1 VSEQGRETEGVR
13 ERALTA
19 VSEALVGA
27 ATDLSLD
34 TVLERLVHTAR
45 ELVDAE
51 YAALGIPDGDGGF
64 THFITAG
71 MSDELIESLGPMPRT
86 HGLLG
91 AMLDQ
96 PTPYRSADIRSDPRF
111 YGWWPKGHP
120 DMRSFLGYPILF
132 KGSVIGA
139 FYLTNKRGAPVFGET
154 DEELV
159 GIFAPHAAVLVEYAR
174 LYEQSREL
182 SIAEERNRMA
192 RELHD
197 ALSQTLFGTRLAI
210 KTATLALTTENQ
222 TEADG
227 EAPATGDTATD
238 ATEVADVA
246 EVDVAAALEQ
256 LGRATAL
263 VNEAFAELRALIMDL
278 TPPNL
283 AADRLAGAV
292 RKQLD
297 LLRRT
302 SGLTVDVDIDDEA
315 EASGPDAERQLFR
328 IVQEAVANVVRHAD
342 AKRLHVSISR
352 KDDEGSRGLVLEV
365 RDDGIGFDPDQQ
377 AIRSRR
383 LGLTSMVDRARS
395 LGGTLTIES
404 SPGDGTA
411 IRVEVP
417 CARG

>member
-1 VSEQGRETEGVR
+1 VR

-45 ELVDAE
+45 ELVHAE

-71 MSDELIESLGPMPRT
+71 MSNELIEALGPMPRT

-91 AMLDQ
+91 AMLTQ
-96 PTPYRSADIRSDPRF
+96 ASPYRSPDIRSDPRF

-120 DMRSFLGYPILF
+120 DMRSFLGYPIRF
-132 KGSVIGA
+132 KSGVIGA
-139 FYLTNKRGAPVFGET
+139 FYLTNKIGSPVFDET

-197 ALSQTLFGTRLAI
+197 ALTQTLFGTRLAI
-210 KTATLALTTENQ
+210 KTASLALTGDVVATAVGEHAEQ
-222 TEADG
+222 VDDG
-227 EAPATGDTATD
+227 R
-238 ATEVADVA
+238 VAGRGGA
-246 EVDVAAALEQ
+246 DVAAALEQ

-278 TPPNL
+278 TPPDL
-283 AADRLAGAV
+283 EVDRLAGAV

-297 LLRRT
+297 LLQRT
-302 SGLTVDVDIDDEA
+302 SGLDVALSVDDDADTGTPET
-315 EASGPDAERQLFR
+315 ERQLFR
-328 IVQEAVANVVRHAD
+328 IVQEAVANVVRHAGATSLQVTIEPHED
-342 AKRLHVSISR
+342 GDGDGKS
-352 KDDEGSRGLVLEV
+352 GGLVLEV
-365 RDDGIGFDPDQQ
+365 RDDGVGFDPEQQ
-377 AIRSRR
+377 AVRSRR
-383 LGLTSMVDRARS
+383 LGLTSMYDRARS
-395 LGGTLTIES
+395 LGGTLAIAS
-404 SPGDGTA
+404 SPGAGTVV
-411 IRVEVP
+411 RVEVP
-417 CARG
+417 CDRS

>member
-1 VSEQGRETEGVR
+1 MQASAVR

-45 ELVDAE
+45 EMVHAE

-91 AMLDQ
+91 AMLAQ
-96 PTPYRSADIRSDPRF
+96 PTPYRSPDIRSDPRF

-132 KGSVIGA
+132 KGDVIGA
-139 FYLTNKRGAPVFGET
+139 FYLTNKIGAPVFDET

-182 SIAEERNRMA
+182 SVAEERNRMA

-197 ALSQTLFGTRLAI
+197 ALTQTLFGTRLAI
-210 KTATLALTTENQ
+210 KTATLALT
-222 TEADG
+222 
-227 EAPATGDTATD
+227 GDT
-238 ATEVADVA
+238 VADDAAAPGPAA

-278 TPPNL
+278 TPPDL
-283 AADRLAGAV
+283 EVDRLAGAV

-297 LLRRT
+297 LLQRT
-302 SGLTVDVDIDDEA
+302 SGLTVDLSVDDDADTGNPE
-315 EASGPDAERQLFR
+315 AERQLFR
-328 IVQEAVANVVRHAD
+328 IVQEAVANVVRHAGANRLQVAIGRRED
-342 AKRLHVSISR
+342 AGT
-352 KDDEGSRGLVLEV
+352 DGPGSGKPGGLVLEV
-365 RDDGIGFDPDQQ
+365 RDDGVGFDPDQQ

-395 LGGTLTIES
+395 VGGTLTIES
-404 SPGDGTA
+404 SPGAGTV

-417 CARG
+417 CDRS